1 MAYFD
6 TYTMFNIK
14 QYKEINMNKLTK
26 IGVSA
31 LAGSLAVTAA
41 HAAEGSVSVSTGF
54 AFASTGDENAKS
66 TMYQFDSVVFSA
78 SGETDGGLTV
88 SASMELDNDNPG
100 TSTSSNGMDNR
111 SLSFGS
117 DSIGTFTFSGHG
129 GSTVMGQWDDVTP
142 NAYEEVWDTTTGAD
156 VRIDGRSGNN
166 VLAYTSPDFGGV
178 TFKMGYQPADNASAT
193 DNGLDV
199 GAYMDFG
206 IQVSPD
212 MVEGLTV
219 GYGSAELDDTATSTI
234 DHETVFVKYAVG
246 GFTLGYQTHDAD
258 GPTAAKTDESTT
270 WGVSYA
276 VNENM
281 TISYGERDYD
291 DNTGTAG
298 TASAEQ
304 NDSGFS
310 VSYTMGGMTIGGHM
324 NTNDNVGGATGSDL
338 ESYEFA
344 LTFAF

>member
-1 MAYFD
+1 
-6 TYTMFNIK
+6 
-14 QYKEINMNKLTK
+14 MNKLTK

-54 AFASTGDENAKS
+54 AFASTTDETAKS
-66 TMYQFDSVVFSA
+66 TMYQFDSVTFSA

-100 TSTSSNGMDNR
+100 TTTSSNGMDNR

-117 DSIGTFTFSGHG
+117 DTIGTFTFHGHG

-166 VLAYTSPDFGGV
+166 TLTYNSPSFSGVMFKVGHQQSDSTTAGQAKDMGSYT
-178 TFKMGYQPADNASAT
+178 
-193 DNGLDV
+193 
-199 GAYMDFG
+199 DFG
-206 IQVSPD
+206 IQITPE
-212 MVEGLTV
+212 MVDGLTI
-219 GYGSAELDDTATSTI
+219 GYGFAELDDTATTTI
-234 DHETVFVKYAVG
+234 DNETLFVKYAVG
-246 GFTLGYQTHDAD
+246 GFTLGYQTHEAD
-258 GPTAAKTDESTT
+258 GSAASKDDESTT
-270 WGVSYA
+270 WGVTYA
-276 VNENM
+276 VNDNM
-281 TISYGERDYD
+281 TIGYGERDYD
-291 DNTGTAG
+291 DDTSTAG
-298 TASAEQ
+298 SSSSEQ
-304 NDSGFS
+304 QDSGFS
-310 VSYTMGGMTIGGHM
+310 ASYTMGGMTIAGHM
-324 NTNDNVGGATGSDL
+324 NESENVGGSTAASNDK